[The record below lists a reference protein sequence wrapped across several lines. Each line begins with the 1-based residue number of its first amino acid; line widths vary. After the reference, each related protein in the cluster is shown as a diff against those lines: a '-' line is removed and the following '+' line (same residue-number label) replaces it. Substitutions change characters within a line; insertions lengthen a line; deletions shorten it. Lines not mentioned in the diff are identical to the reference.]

1 MDINI
6 EKRENELEERL
17 SRIKAKEEEILR
29 RESNLKKSE
38 AAKKQIVLRL
48 APSLWNDVAEWAESD
63 FRSINGQI
71 EFILSEAVKKR
82 KGKNGE

>member
-1 MDINI
+1 M
-6 EKRENELEERL
+6 
-17 SRIKAKEEEILR
+17 LR